1 MQPGG
6 VIAGAHVQRLP
17 CVCIQI
23 IDGMI
28 LFAGKAEQP
37 VPSRKGGNVCLIHS
51 ADGESGR
58 NALVAAL
65 HGAGI
70 LGIEGAALLVHHDA
84 VRFQGIEA
92 AAVELAG
99 EQTLAPM
106 LKPFL
111 PQPDNKA
118 KQNANKT
125 ILLFIPSLYSIF
137 NDVHFVAKW
146 FIVITL
152 SGIGEN

>member
-1 MQPGG
+1 VVGCNVSTAHSG
-6 VIAGAHVQRLP
+6 VP
-17 CVCIQI
+17 
-23 IDGMI
+23 
-28 LFAGKAEQP
+28 
-37 VPSRKGGNVCLIHS
+37 
-51 ADGESGR
+51 
-58 NALVAAL
+58 
-65 HGAGI
+65 
-70 LGIEGAALLVHHDA
+70 
-84 VRFQGIEA
+84 
-92 AAVELAG
+92 
-99 EQTLAPM
+99 PM